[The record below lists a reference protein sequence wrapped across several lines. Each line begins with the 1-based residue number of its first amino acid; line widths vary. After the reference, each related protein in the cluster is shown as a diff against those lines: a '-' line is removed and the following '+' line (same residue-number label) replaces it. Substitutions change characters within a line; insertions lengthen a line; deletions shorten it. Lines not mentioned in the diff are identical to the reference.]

1 MARYKALVPVW
12 DSQRLMWRLTIPATV
27 SITGKQAK
35 RWFDSR
41 KKALAEVDRLKQH
54 QKQVGSSAKLLDAG
68 RIIEASDAWSEL
80 DKAFHQRNQTAPP
93 GALRRIVQQE
103 IKLMHQQDKSI
114 TVEQLF
120 SSYDL
125 KLQRTHKSDNYRK
138 QFVWLKG
145 YLDLVH
151 QKKVSDLRLSDITV
165 AFAHLPPGNFNS
177 NLRLLRAL
185 LSYAVQK
192 GWTQSNLATQIEFI
206 HQPKQDIQPPLP
218 NEVVRR
224 MLDEAAANDLAL
236 LPAWAISFF
245 TGCRSAEV
253 SRLEWKDVHIEEKE
267 ILLKA
272 SISKTKRKRIL
283 PILPCLEQWLQFY
296 FAQAGGKPPDD
307 QKILNLTPKQVRDA
321 RNRNWQAAT
330 NGELGPW
337 QQNCKRITFATNY
350 ANAHR
355 DGLSTLALILGHT
368 SLQTSF
374 DNYGAVS
381 AASAEKLS
389 EFLQIWFESRICSQ
403 ADCYND
409 TISLLEICES
419 PAALLTHQIVSG
431 FQPLIGSGQAGSDCW
446 CR

>member
-12 DSQRLMWRLTIPATV
+12 DAQRLMWRLTIPATV
-27 SITGKQAK
+27 SISGKQAK

-68 RIIEASDAWSEL
+68 RIIEASDCFTEL
-80 DKAFHQRNQTAPP
+80 DKIFQSLQSQPTPP
-93 GALRRIVQQE
+93 GTLKRIVLQE
-103 IKLMHQQDKSI
+103 IKLMQQRAKSI
-114 TVEQLF
+114 SVEQLF

-138 QFVWLKG
+138 QFSWLKG

-151 QKKVSDLRLSDITV
+151 RKKVSDLKLSDITV
-165 AFAHLPPGNFNS
+165 AFAHLPDGNRNS

-185 LSYAVQK
+185 LNYAVLK
-192 GWTQSNLATQIEFI
+192 GWTESNIGNQIEFV
-206 HQPKQDIQPPLP
+206 HQPKTDIQPPLP
-218 NEVVRR
+218 NEVVQK
-224 MLDEAAANDLAL
+224 MLDDAATNDLSI
-236 LPAWAISFF
+236 LPAWAIGFF

-253 SRLEWKDVHIEEKE
+253 DKLLWADVHIEEKE
-267 ILLKA
+267 ILLRA
-272 SISKTKRKRIL
+272 TISKTKRKRIL
-283 PILPCLEQWLQFY
+283 PVMPCLEQWLNLY
-296 FAQAGGKPPDD
+296 FQKVGGKPPDHER
-307 QKILNLTPKQVRDA
+307 ILNLTPKQVRDA

-337 QQNCKRITFATNY
+337 KQNCKRITFATNY

-374 DNYGAVS
+374 DNYIGQVS
-381 AASAEKLS
+381 AASARAY
-389 EFLQIWFESRICSQ
+389 FEILPS
-403 ADCYND
+403 
-409 TISLLEICES
+409 
-419 PAALLTHQIVSG
+419 
-431 FQPLIGSGQAGSDCW
+431 
-446 CR
+446 